1 MVIVPQTNIILLKTP
16 MELSDNN
23 QLTWSTLEEQFNY
36 FYNLPKLSLDDAT
49 YQRKEGVIRFPTNAT
64 TTYEDLLQYNYCMYQ
79 NEAYDNKW
87 FYAYIIEINY
97 VNDGMSTIKI
107 ETDTWNTWWN
117 DLTFYQSFVE
127 REHVNDDTIG
137 KHTIPEGLETGEYL
151 PSDEFELLGSF
162 GYVVC
167 VGVSENLISTNRI
180 CIYNNI
186 YSGLQYIAL
195 ENSTSLANLLNYYAH
210 EGKIEAVYSLFMI
223 PIKFIS
229 DTPIFTWNTKTT
241 GQGNISYLDVPTSY
255 IEFTIGT
262 QEITRPTQLGITGN
276 KYTPKNN
283 KLLTGDYVYI
293 LMDNMNGSTAKY
305 NYEYFSN
312 PSACTFKC
320 WGAVNSGCS
329 MKTFPLNYK
338 GLQNNYQEGI
348 TNGKLPICSW
358 TSDIYTNWQTQQA
371 VNIGLNAIKSVGS
384 TIAGGVVAST
394 GVVSGGVGTAV
405 GIGMMMS
412 GLQGITNSLAEVYEH
427 SLAPKQAEGNLNNGD
442 INFSTGYEAPR
453 FYKMT
458 IKEEYARCI
467 DSYFSMYGYKVNA
480 LKVPNIR
487 GRLNW
492 NYVKTIGCNITGNI
506 PQLDLEKIKSLFDN
520 GITLWHHT
528 NTFLDYSQSNTI
540 IS

>member
-1 MVIVPQTNIILLKTP
+1 MVVVPQTNIILLKTP

-23 QLTWSTLEEQFNY
+23 QLTWSTLEEQYTY
-36 FYNLPKLSLDDAT
+36 FSSLPSLSLDDAT

-87 FYAYIIEINY
+87 FYAYITDINY

-107 ETDTWNTWWN
+107 ETDVWNTWWN
-117 DLTFYQSFVE
+117 DITFKQSFVE

-137 KHTIPEGLETGEYL
+137 LHTIPEGLETGGFL
-151 PSDEFELLGSF
+151 PSDEFTLLGSF

-195 ENSTSLANLLNYYAH
+195 ENSTSLAKLLNYYSH
-210 EGKIEAVYSLFMI
+210 EAKIEALYNLFMI

-229 DTPIFTWNTKTT
+229 DTPIPSWSTKTT
-241 GQGNISYLDVPTSY
+241 EQGNISYIDVPTSY
-255 IEFTIGT
+255 IEYTMGNQTIA
-262 QEITRPTQLGITGN
+262 RPSQLGIGNN

-283 KLLTGDYVYI
+283 KLLTGEYVYI
-293 LMDNMNGSTAKY
+293 LADNMNGSTAKY
-305 NYEYFSN
+305 NYEYFTN
-312 PSACTFKC
+312 PSSCTFQC
-320 WGAVNSGCS
+320 WASISAGCS
-329 MKTFPLNYK
+329 MKTFPQNYK
-338 GLQNNYQEGI
+338 GITNNYQEGI

-358 TSDIYTNWQTQQA
+358 TSDIYTNWLTQNG
-371 VNIGLNAIKSVGS
+371 VNIGVNAVKSVG
-384 TIAGGVVAST
+384 TALAGVAVAST

-405 GIGMMMS
+405 GMGMMMS
-412 GLQGITNSLAEVYEH
+412 GLQGITNSLTEVYEH
-427 SLAPKQAEGNLNNGD
+427 SLAPDTADGNLNNGD
-442 INFSTGYEAPR
+442 INFSSGYESPR

-458 IKEEYARCI
+458 IRKEYAQCI
-467 DSYFSMYGYKVNA
+467 DSYFSMYGYKVNS
-480 LKVPNIR
+480 LKLPNIR

-492 NYVKTIGCNITGNI
+492 NYVKTIGCNLIGDI
-506 PQLDLEKIKSLFDN
+506 PQIDLQKIKELFDN

-528 NTFLDYSQSNTI
+528 NTFLDYSQSNGI